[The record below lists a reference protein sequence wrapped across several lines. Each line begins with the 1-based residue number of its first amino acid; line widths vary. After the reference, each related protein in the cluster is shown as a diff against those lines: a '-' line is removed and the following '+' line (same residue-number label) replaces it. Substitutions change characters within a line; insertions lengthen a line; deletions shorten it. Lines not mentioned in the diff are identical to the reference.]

1 MTDLHETDLS
11 PKSMA
16 DAVYTAAVAQIAVV
30 VRNGPKN
37 RTREE
42 NDDSNCGT
50 INDSNISSETD
61 STRTNLMKDN
71 NNNIISDGS
80 RNTGNEV
87 DLGTQIKELWISSD
101 INIETKLSDTV
112 DLLIGEVD
120 SLLQYGLGAF
130 NDLDVTTR
138 QLNQATELA
147 ETRSR
152 EAQRLQL
159 IDEQSRTSLSVR
171 VGT

>member
-1 MTDLHETDLS
+1 
-11 PKSMA
+11 
-16 DAVYTAAVAQIAVV
+16 
-30 VRNGPKN
+30 
-37 RTREE
+37 
-42 NDDSNCGT
+42 
-50 INDSNISSETD
+50 
-61 STRTNLMKDN
+61 MKDN

-101 INIETKLSDTV
+101 INIETKLSETV
-112 DLLIGEVD
+112 DLLIREVD

>member
-1 MTDLHETDLS
+1 
-11 PKSMA
+11 
-16 DAVYTAAVAQIAVV
+16 
-30 VRNGPKN
+30 
-37 RTREE
+37 
-42 NDDSNCGT
+42 
-50 INDSNISSETD
+50 
-61 STRTNLMKDN
+61 MKDH

-101 INIETKLSDTV
+101 INIETKLSETV
-112 DLLIGEVD
+112 DLLIREVD

-130 NDLDVTTR
+130 NDLDVKTR

>member
-1 MTDLHETDLS
+1 M
-11 PKSMA
+11 
-16 DAVYTAAVAQIAVV
+16 
-30 VRNGPKN
+30 
-37 RTREE
+37 
-42 NDDSNCGT
+42 
-50 INDSNISSETD
+50 
-61 STRTNLMKDN
+61 
-71 NNNIISDGS
+71 
-80 RNTGNEV
+80 

-101 INIETKLSDTV
+101 INIETKLSETV
-112 DLLIGEVD
+112 DLLIREVD